1 MLDKGGVKARL
12 SQRHLPR
19 LTITMPQRSQAALLS
34 GYHRFRETHWPRAR
48 ADYEALAAGGQSP
61 HTLVVA
67 CSDSRADPALIFD
80 TAPGQLFVVR
90 NVANLVPPYEPDGQ
104 LHGVSAALEF
114 GVKVLKVAR
123 IVVMGHAHC
132 GGVNAMLTGAPSDC
146 GDFVAPWVAQGSSV
160 VRRVAESVEPD
171 DVRHMSEE
179 AVVRLSLEN
188 LRTFPWIAEREAT
201 GALHL
206 TGLHFGIADGILR
219 VLKGSGRF
227 EPMA

>member
-1 MLDKGGVKARL
+1 
-12 SQRHLPR
+12 
-19 LTITMPQRSQAALLS
+19 MPDESADALLS
-34 GYHRFRETHWPRAR
+34 GYRRFRQDHWPEAR
-48 ADYEALAAGGQSP
+48 AEYEALAADGQRP

-114 GVKVLKVAR
+114 GVKVLGVSR

-132 GGVNAMLTGAPSDC
+132 GGVNAMLNGTPENC
-146 GDFVAPWVAQGSSV
+146 RDFVAPWVAQGEPV
-160 VRRVAESVEPD
+160 VRRVAEAVEPD
-171 DVRHMSEE
+171 EVEQAAEE
-179 AVVRLSLEN
+179 AVVRLSIEN
-188 LRTFPWIAEREAT
+188 LRTFPWIAEREAA
-201 GALHL
+201 GDLAL

-219 VLKGSGRF
+219 ALGGPGRF
-227 EPMA
+227 EALA